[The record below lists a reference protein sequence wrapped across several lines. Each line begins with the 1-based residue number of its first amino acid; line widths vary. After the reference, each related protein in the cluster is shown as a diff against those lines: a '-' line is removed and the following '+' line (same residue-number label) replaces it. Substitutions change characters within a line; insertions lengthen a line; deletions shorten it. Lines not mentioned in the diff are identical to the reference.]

1 MDANAVTR
9 DLGGKS
15 ELTTI
20 HKERRK
26 ASAVSA
32 NRILRHLSAPLGT
45 IHGTRGAITTK
56 KPIPN
61 SVKTARNVPVNVS
74 RSTTTVVLRS
84 PSILFL
90 ALLSAMKKTIHKRIV
105 TIMRVIEK

>member
-1 MDANAVTR
+1 MIRRPPRSTLFPYTTLFRSILCGQLLCSVLGNLKFHMDGYAVTR

-32 NRILRHLSAPLGT
+32 NRILRHLSAPLSRNAG
-45 IHGTRGAITTK
+45 RDNNEEA
-56 KPIPN
+56 N
-61 SVKTARNVPVNVS
+61 SQQRKDC
-74 RSTTTVVLRS
+74 
-84 PSILFL
+84 
-90 ALLSAMKKTIHKRIV
+90 
-105 TIMRVIEK
+105 